1 MKGRPSF
8 AVFIHLTKPAGSI
21 ANICSMASVADDPA
35 VLQHRGS
42 PAEVS
47 RHAGNTRKDLR
58 ISPQE
63 PRYSKSGIQL
73 QEHPDGMRRAQP
85 LLSFRM
91 MNAPGIVE
99 SKKTSTLVWN
109 EGD

>member
-1 MKGRPSF
+1 MRSRQSISVSFSRKGPDQSQD
-8 AVFIHLTKPAGSI
+8 
-21 ANICSMASVADDPA
+21 ICSMPCVTDDPA
-35 VLQHRGS
+35 VLQQHCS

-63 PRYSKSGIQL
+63 PGYSKSGIQL
-73 QEHPDGMRRAQP
+73 QEPPDGMRRAQP
-85 LLSFRM
+85 LLSVRM

-99 SKKTSTLVWN
+99 SK
-109 EGD
+109 